1 MTWFT
6 EALYA
11 DPSHEGYAQTFY
23 VLRELVRRQTDFQE
37 LVIFETPHHGRVLA
51 LDGVIQATE
60 KDEFVYHEMLAHVP
74 LFALGSPKRVLVIG
88 GGDGGILRE
97 VLRHPVEQVRLVEID
112 GTVVD
117 LCRQYLPSLS
127 AGAFDDPRAQVTI
140 GDGIRF
146 VAETTETF
154 DLIIVDSTDPAG
166 PGEGLFTEA
175 FYADCKKRLAPGGLV
190 VTQNGVPHFQPQE
203 LARCGRRLKPH
214 FADVSC
220 YLVVVPT
227 YVGGFMALGWA
238 TDDAGLRKL
247 TEADL
252 APRFAR
258 TGFSTR
264 YYSPAVHAA
273 AFALP
278 PFIAKLVA

>member
-1 MTWFT
+1 VTWFT

-11 DPSHEGYAQTFY
+11 DPSREGYAQTFF
-23 VLRELVRRQTDFQE
+23 VSRELVRRQTGFQE
-37 LVIFETPHHGRVLA
+37 LVIFETPYHGRVLA
-51 LDGVIQATE
+51 LDGVIQTTT

-74 LFALGSPKRVLVIG
+74 LFALGGAKRVLIIG

-97 VLRHPVEQVRLVEID
+97 VLRHPIEQAHLVEID
-112 GTVVD
+112 GAVVD
-117 LCRQYLPSLS
+117 LCRRHMPGLS

-175 FYADCKKRLAPGGLV
+175 FYGDCKKRLRTGGLV
-190 VTQNGVPHFQPQE
+190 VTQNGVPHFQPDE
-203 LARCGRRLKPH
+203 LARTGRRLKPH
-214 FADVSC
+214 FADVAC
-220 YLVVVPT
+220 YLAVVPT

-247 TEADL
+247 TEAEL
-252 APRFAR
+252 APRFASA
-258 TGFSTR
+258 GFSTR

-278 PFIAKLVA
+278 PFIGKLMA

>member
-1 MTWFT
+1 VTWFT
-6 EALYA
+6 ETLYA
-11 DPSHEGYAQTFY
+11 DPSREGYAQTFH
-23 VLRELVRRQTDFQE
+23 VSRELVRRRTAFQD
-37 LVIFETPHHGRVLA
+37 LVIFETPFHGRVLA
-51 LDGVIQATE
+51 LDGAIQTTE

-74 LFALGSPKRVLVIG
+74 LFAHGAPKRVLIVG

-97 VLRHPVEQVRLVEID
+97 VLRHPVESATLVEID
-112 GTVVD
+112 GDVVA
-117 LCRQYLPSLS
+117 LCREHLPSLS
-127 AGAFDDPRAQVTI
+127 AGAFDDPRVRLLI
-140 GDGIRF
+140 DDGIRF
-146 VAETTETF
+146 VNEADDTF
-154 DLIIVDSTDPAG
+154 DLIIVDSTDPVG

-175 FYADCKKRLAPGGLV
+175 FYGACKKRLRPGGLI
-190 VTQNGVPHFQPQE
+190 VTQNGVPHLQPEE
-203 LARCGRRLKPH
+203 LARSGRRLKPH

-220 YLVVVPT
+220 YLAVVPT

-238 TDDAGLRKL
+238 TDDAGLRRL

-258 TGFSTR
+258 SGIATR

-278 PFIAKLVA
+278 PFIAELL